1 MANRDL
7 QRLGIKLGH
16 FESSG
21 LCLFVWF
28 VRARSSIKIPWD
40 SSAFFTHHH
49 LDTLPETNSSHLKMD
64 GWNTILSYWGG
75 LFSGAFAVSFRE
87 GNIWELFLGSVT
99 FSIQASIGSKAS
111 QIQDSFQTPHLDV
124 PLEVN
129 GSKVIGS
136 VGYFTLIYTPFNK
149 DR

>member
-1 MANRDL
+1 MTLSMANRDL

-99 FSIQASIGSKAS
+99 NFPSKHRLAAKRRKS
-111 QIQDSFQTPHLDV
+111 KIRFKPHTWM
-124 PLEVN
+124 
-129 GSKVIGS
+129 SRWK
-136 VGYFTLIYTPFNK
+136 
-149 DR
+149 